1 MDFQILVIF
10 LLIAFGAYLIERDQK
25 EKAARLW
32 EIERRLGM
40 HEKQPENDY
49 DKYF

>member
-1 MDFQILVIF
+1 MDFTILIIF
-10 LLIAFGAYLIERDQK
+10 LLISYGAYLCERDQK
-25 EKAARLW
+25 EKSARLW

-40 HEKQPENDY
+40 HEKHSENDY